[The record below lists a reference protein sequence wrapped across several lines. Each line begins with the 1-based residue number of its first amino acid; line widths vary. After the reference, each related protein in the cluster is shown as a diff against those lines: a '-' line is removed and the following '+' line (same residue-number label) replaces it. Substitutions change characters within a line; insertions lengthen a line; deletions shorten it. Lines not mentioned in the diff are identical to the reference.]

1 MYSIIIVDD
10 EGEVREGIKKN
21 INWAEYNFELVGDCE
36 NGFDAMEIVDKLKPD
51 IVLTDICMPFVD
63 GLELTKYIMDKY
75 PQTKVIILTGYDEFE
90 YAQNAVKYKAYDY
103 ILKPITANE
112 LRKILCKLSKEL
124 DLEKEKLEDFN
135 RLKLLLNESLPL
147 VKERF
152 LNRMLIGKQTD
163 NKINE
168 RFEQFN
174 IKLAGNVFIAL
185 AIDLDDNENTN
196 SDIALPET
204 EEELLHFAVYNICET
219 ILSEPGN
226 GVSFQNS
233 NEKTVIIL
241 AGDDNLNL
249 HDRAVKTAEEIKQT
263 VEKHLKLTVTVGIGM
278 CCSSI
283 GDIHHS
289 YKYAESAVDYRFL
302 LGKNRVISIND
313 IEGKKSE
320 KPTFN
325 KEWRR
330 KLVIAIKTGT
340 ISEIDSITSKLVE
353 NLKESYE
360 FIEKSYYQI
369 QKIVIHIIGALN
381 ELDVSETEVFGK
393 EGGLLTEVYTM
404 KTLEEIE
411 EWLKNLC
418 NRASCYLTGKRND
431 NSLIHAKRAEEY
443 IRDNYRDPNISLNS
457 ICKHLLMSTSYFS
470 SVFKNHTGQT
480 FIEYL
485 TKVRMEKAME
495 LLKISDMKV
504 YEISEEVGYNDP
516 HYFSLIF
523 KKIFGTAP
531 SEFRERYVE
540 NGYVS

>member
-1 MYSIIIVDD
+1 MYTIMIVDD
-10 EGEVREGIKKN
+10 EGEVREGIKNN

-36 NGFDAMEIVDKLKPD
+36 NGFDAMEMVDKLQPD

-63 GLELTKYIMDKY
+63 GLELTKYITDKY
-75 PQTKVIILTGYDEFE
+75 PQTRVIILTGYDEFE

-112 LRKILCKLSKEL
+112 LRKILTKLSQEL
-124 DLEKEKLEDFN
+124 DAEKEKLEDFN
-135 RLKLLLNESLPL
+135 RLKLLLNESLPIL
-147 VKERF
+147 KERF
-152 LNRMLIGKQTD
+152 LNRILSGNQTD
-163 NKINE
+163 NKIHE
-168 RFEQFN
+168 KFEQFN
-174 IKLAGNVFIAL
+174 IKLVGNAFIAIE
-185 AIDLDDNENTN
+185 IDLDDNSSFDDTQ
-196 SDIALPET
+196 PEV
-204 EEELLHFAVYNICET
+204 EDELLHFAVYNICET
-219 ILSEPGN
+219 IISDSGN
-226 GVSFQNS
+226 GIAFQNS
-233 NEKTVIIL
+233 NEKTVVIL
-241 AGDDNLNL
+241 AGEDTLSL

-263 VEKHLKLTVTVGIGM
+263 VEKHLKVTVTVGIGM

-283 GDIHHS
+283 VDIHHS

-320 KPTFN
+320 KPAFN

-330 KLVIAIKTGT
+330 KLVVAIKTGT
-340 ISEIDSITSKLVE
+340 ISEIDSITTKLVE

-360 FIEKSYYQI
+360 SIEKSYYQI
-369 QKIVIHIIGALN
+369 QNIVIHIIGALN
-381 ELDVSETEVFGK
+381 ELGFSELEVFGK
-393 EGGLLTEVYTM
+393 EGGLLTEVYTI

-411 EWLKNLC
+411 DWLKNLC
-418 NRASCYLTGKRND
+418 KKASGYLTGKRDD
-431 NSLIHAKRAEEY
+431 NSLIQAKKAEEY
-443 IRDNYRDPNISLNS
+443 IRSNYRDPNISLNS

-485 TKVRMEKAME
+485 TRVRIEKAME

-504 YEISEEVGYNDP
+504 YEISEEIGYKDP

-523 KKIFGTAP
+523 KKISGNTP
-531 SEFRERYVE
+531 SEFRERYEE
-540 NGYVS
+540 NGHVS